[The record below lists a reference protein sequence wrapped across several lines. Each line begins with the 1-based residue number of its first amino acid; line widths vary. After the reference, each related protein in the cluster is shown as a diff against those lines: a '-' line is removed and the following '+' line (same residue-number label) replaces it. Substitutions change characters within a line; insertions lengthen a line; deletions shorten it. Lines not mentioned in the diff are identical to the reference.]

1 MASSKRTINLPGLIL
16 IYLILIGAAVI
27 CILPM
32 LNILAI
38 SFSDRI
44 ATDSGKIGLVPVGFT
59 ANAYKLLFTDEKFLR
74 SFGVSF
80 LRIGLG
86 IPLNIILCVL
96 MAYPLSISN
105 KKFKART
112 AYVWFFAFTLFFSG
126 GLIPTYMLIS
136 ELGLLNK
143 IWALVLPGAVQTFF
157 AILLLNFFRNL
168 PNEMSESAFID
179 GANHFQVLFKIYLPV
194 SKPAISTVLLFA
206 LVYHWNSWFD
216 GIIYMN
222 TPDMYPLQSYL
233 QVLLTGVSVLLNSTT
248 ISLKN
253 ADIIKTIS
261 DRTVRSAEV
270 FVGMI
275 PIMIIYPFM
284 QRFFIKGLVIGSVK
298 G

>member
-1 MASSKRTINLPGLIL
+1 MTNSKSMLGIPGLVL
-16 IYLILIGAAVI
+16 LYLILIIAAII
-27 CILPM
+27 CLLPI

-38 SFSDRI
+38 SLSDRV
-44 ATDSGKIGLVPVGFT
+44 ATDSGRIGIFPVGFT
-59 ANAYKLLFTDEKFLR
+59 INAYKLLYTDKQFLR
-74 SFGVSF
+74 SFGISF

-86 IPLNIILCVL
+86 IPLNLILCVL

-112 AYVWFFAFTLFFSG
+112 VYVWFFAFTLFFNG

-136 ELGLLNK
+136 ELNLLNK
-143 IWALVLPGAVQTFF
+143 IWALVLPSAVQTFY

-179 GANHFQVLFKIYLPV
+179 GANHFQVLFRIYLPV
-194 SKPAISTVLLFA
+194 SKPALSTVLLFA
-206 LVYHWNSWFD
+206 LVFHWNSWFD

-222 TPDMYPLQSYL
+222 NTDMYPLQSYL

-248 ISLKN
+248 ISLKD

-261 DRTVRSAEV
+261 DRTVSSAEV

-275 PIMIIYPFM
+275 PIMIIYPFL

>member
-1 MASSKRTINLPGLIL
+1 
-16 IYLILIGAAVI
+16 
-27 CILPM
+27 
-32 LNILAI
+32 
-38 SFSDRI
+38 
-44 ATDSGKIGLVPVGFT
+44 
-59 ANAYKLLFTDEKFLR
+59 
-74 SFGVSF
+74 
-80 LRIGLG
+80 
-86 IPLNIILCVL
+86 
-96 MAYPLSISN
+96 
-105 KKFKART
+105 
-112 AYVWFFAFTLFFSG
+112 
-126 GLIPTYMLIS
+126 
-136 ELGLLNK
+136 
-143 IWALVLPGAVQTFF
+143 
-157 AILLLNFFRNL
+157 
-168 PNEMSESAFID
+168 MSESAFID